1 MGAQRR
7 FWRKW
12 GERPIIAVIQ
22 MQTSTSGTAHALS
35 APPQSGS
42 LTFDT
47 LQTRLGLVWTL
58 IRTDFKARYHG
69 SINGFLWALLKPA
82 CMFLVLMT
90 VFSFLFP
97 DPAYKLNLIIGLCLW
112 DFFAGAT
119 TTGIMA
125 LDAKGFLI
133 RKVRAPLWVLVL
145 ASLANAVL
153 TLVVFATGIVVYLAL
168 SDSGLSASHVG
179 LFVLYLGAFLSLVA
193 SFSLAASVL
202 FLRVRDLNQ
211 VWDVV
216 VQAGFFLAPV
226 VYPLGIVPERF
237 HIYFYLW
244 PPTPIIEFSRTVLL
258 QRQAPSATGHL
269 YLAIEVVVCLVIGI
283 LLFRRFAPRAAEY
296 V

>member
-1 MGAQRR
+1 MVRNAPETADNADIVMSIMSQ
-7 FWRKW
+7 
-12 GERPIIAVIQ
+12 AA
-22 MQTSTSGTAHALS
+22 SGPVSDPVARGVRTPAS
-35 APPQSGS
+35 
-42 LTFDT
+42 
-47 LQTRLGLVWTL
+47 RLRAARDLVWTL
-58 IRTDFKARYHG
+58 VRTDFKARYHG
-69 SINGFLWALLKPA
+69 SLNGFLWALLKPT

-90 VFSFLFP
+90 VFSFLFQEP
-97 DPAYKLNLIIGLCLW
+97 TYKLNLIVGLCLW
-112 DFFAGAT
+112 DFFAGGT

-125 LDAKGFLI
+125 LDAKAFLI

-145 ASLANAVL
+145 ASLANAML
-153 TLVVFATGIVVYLAL
+153 TLFVFSTGIVVYLVA
-168 SDSGLSASHVG
+168 SGSGLAAAHAG
-179 LFVLYLGAFLSLVA
+179 LFALYLCVLLTIVA

-244 PPTPIIEFSRTVLL
+244 PPTPVIEFSRAVLL
-258 QRQAPSATGHL
+258 RNQIPSPTGHL
-269 YLAIEVVVCLVIGI
+269 YLAIEVAVCLIAGI
-283 LLFRRFAPRAAEY
+283 LIFRRCAPRAAEY

>member
-1 MGAQRR
+1 MS
-7 FWRKW
+7 
-12 GERPIIAVIQ
+12 
-22 MQTSTSGTAHALS
+22 TSTPGTA
-35 APPQSGS
+35 QSLLVTHQHGPATVDS
-42 LTFDT
+42 
-47 LQTRLGLVWTL
+47 LQTRLDLVWTL
-58 IRTDFKARYHG
+58 VRTDFKARYHG
-69 SINGFLWALLKPA
+69 SMNGFLWALLKPA

-97 DPAYKLNLIIGLCLW
+97 DPAYKLNLIVGLCLW
-112 DFFAGAT
+112 DFFASAT
-119 TTGIMA
+119 TTGIMS
-125 LDAKGFLI
+125 LDAKAFLI

-153 TLVVFATGIVVYLAL
+153 TLVVFATGIVVYRMA
-168 SDSGLSASHVG
+168 SASGLPASHAG
-179 LFVLYLGAFLSLVA
+179 LFALYICAFLVLVA

-237 HIYFYLW
+237 HAYFYLW
-244 PPTPIIEFSRTVLL
+244 PPTPVIEFSRAVLL
-258 QRQAPSATGHL
+258 RNQVPSATGHL
-269 YLAIEVVVCLVIGI
+269 YLAIEVAVCLIAGIVI
-283 LLFRRFAPRAAEY
+283 FRRFAPRAAEY